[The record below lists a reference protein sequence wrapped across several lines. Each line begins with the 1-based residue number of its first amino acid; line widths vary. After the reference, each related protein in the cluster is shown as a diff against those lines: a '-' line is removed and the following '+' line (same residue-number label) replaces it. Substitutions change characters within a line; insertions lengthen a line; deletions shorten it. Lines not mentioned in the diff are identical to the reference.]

1 MKITTVGRQMNV
13 PEETKAVLV
22 KKLSKL
28 DKYFDKEGDAT
39 VTFSRKHG
47 KRYIEVTI
55 SAANTLFRCELE
67 GESFRES
74 IDRAVET
81 IEGQI
86 RKNKTRLEKRLRDD
100 AFDVPYSDEEL
111 YSELLD
117 DYDEEPE
124 FTIRRKSFYFKPM
137 TVEEAILQMNLLGHQ
152 FFVFKDAETEQ
163 TCVVY
168 ARKDGAYGL
177 ITPDED

>member
-1 MKITTVGRQMNV
+1 MKITIVGRQMNV
-13 PEETKAVLV
+13 PEETKALLA

-28 DKYFDKEGDAT
+28 DKYFDDEGEAT
-39 VTFSRKHG
+39 VAFSRKHG

-55 SAANTLFRCELE
+55 NAANTLFRCELE

-86 RKNKTRLEKRLRDD
+86 RKNKTRLERRLRED
-100 AFDVPYSDEEL
+100 AFKPSYNDEDA

-117 DYDEEPE
+117 DYDEDPE
-124 FTIRRKSFYFKPM
+124 FIIRRKSFYFKPM
-137 TVEEAILQMNLLGHQ
+137 TPEEAILQMNLIGHQ
-152 FFVFKDAETEQ
+152 FFVFRDAETED

-168 ARKDGAYGL
+168 LRKDGSYGL
-177 ITPDED
+177 ITPEN